1 MSPLGSTSTKCTES
15 SCTNDDDALNQE
27 LVLALVKIG
36 FGAIAGGL
44 TNTIAV
50 WMLFHPYHPPKL
62 FGRWPIRFLHGAVPK
77 NQPRLAA
84 AIGRTVGSRLL
95 TPEDLTTT
103 FANVE
108 FRDAFDQRLAA
119 FLDEMLHTERGTLR
133 ELIPAAVSDD
143 IDALIHDALGRG
155 LEQLDEYVASERFE
169 ESMLRR
175 ADDLVG
181 AIADEPIAGILTP
194 ARGSAVET
202 AVEEWLQ
209 DLVDSDDFSSAVS
222 DYLERASEKLL
233 QPGRNFEEILPL
245 GLVGSLE
252 KAIASYLP
260 LAAERLGGLLEDPD
274 TRERFESTIHDLLQR
289 FLRDLKFH
297 QRVVARV
304 VMTEDTI
311 DKVLDTIEAEGAERL
326 SEILRDP
333 AAQEAIA
340 RGVNQAIVDFLR
352 RPVTE
357 VLGDADDPTMVE
369 TRKTLTGWV
378 VTMARDSATREFL
391 LEKLNEGMEK
401 AGARTWGDVLERVPT
416 EKIADFLTV
425 AARTDVARKA
435 VETGAQRLIARTM
448 DRPVGTPARWFP
460 KDGPQRIEATL
471 GDPIWDWLQT
481 QVPTIVERIDV
492 ARRVEDKVLHFP
504 TARMEEIVRKVTD
517 RELRLIVRLGYVLG
531 AIIGLMMVAV
541 DAMVRLGGP

>member
-1 MSPLGSTSTKCTES
+1 MGS
-15 SCTNDDDALNQE
+15 SCTNDDDAMNQE

-108 FRDAFDQRLAA
+108 FRDAFDQRLEA
-119 FLDEMLHTERGTLR
+119 FLDEILHTERGTLR

-143 IDALIHDALGRG
+143 IDALIQDALGQG
-155 LEQLDEYVASERFE
+155 LDQLDEYVASERFE

-194 ARGSAVET
+194 ARGAAVET

-209 DLVDSDDFSSAVS
+209 NLVDSDDFSDAVS
-222 DYLERASEKLL
+222 DYLERASSQLL

-357 VLGDADDPTMVE
+357 VLGEADDPTMVE

-401 AGARTWGDVLERVPT
+401 AGARTWGEVLERVPT

-435 VETGAQRLIARTM
+435 VETGAQRLISRTM
-448 DRPVGTPARWFP
+448 DRPIGTPARWFP
-460 KDGPQRIEATL
+460 EDGPRRIEAAL

-481 QVPTIVERIDV
+481 QVPAVVERIDV

-517 RELRLIVRLGYVLG
+517 RELRLIVRLGYALG